1 MRLLFALELPPSM
14 IETLTELQRR
24 LLGIGIG
31 GRAISQETEDD
42 AQALIH
48 KLETD
53 LAVLPSPVLQIVG
66 VGALVRSGGDNVY
79 AQLGGDTEMLYR
91 LKNDIGRS
99 IDELGLALD
108 LKPFAPN
115 ITILHGCRFGNP
127 KLRVRSNSFFLSH
140 LALYMSQPTVFR
152 DPYPDYERIWEIP
165 FMR

>member
-1 MRLLFALELPPSM
+1 
-14 IETLTELQRR
+14 
-24 LLGIGIG
+24 
-31 GRAISQETEDD
+31 
-42 AQALIH
+42 
-48 KLETD
+48 
-53 LAVLPSPVLQIVG
+53 
-66 VGALVRSGGDNVY
+66 
-79 AQLGGDTEMLYR
+79 MLYR

-140 LALYMSQPTVFR
+140 LALYMSQPTMFR